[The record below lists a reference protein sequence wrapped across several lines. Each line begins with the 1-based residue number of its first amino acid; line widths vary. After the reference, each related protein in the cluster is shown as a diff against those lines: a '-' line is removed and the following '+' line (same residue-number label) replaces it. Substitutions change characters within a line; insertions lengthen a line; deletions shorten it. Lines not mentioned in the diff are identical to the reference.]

1 MITNSKIR
9 QESKFE
15 QEAKKVHI
23 KGKREEK
30 WERIGGIYI
39 IKMGKKL
46 HNREKEKNLY
56 IIVTEKASWPTKIYA
71 PLSQCRTVS
80 GNQLL
85 SQGLYFPDSL
95 ARMWDYVM
103 SSYPWN
109 MSWIEEMAVTF
120 VIC

>member
-15 QEAKKVHI
+15 QEAKKVYI

-46 HNREKEKNLY
+46 RNREKEKNLY
-56 IIVTEKASWPTKIYA
+56 IIVTEMAS
-71 PLSQCRTVS
+71 
-80 GNQLL
+80 
-85 SQGLYFPDSL
+85 
-95 ARMWDYVM
+95 
-103 SSYPWN
+103 
-109 MSWIEEMAVTF
+109 
-120 VIC
+120 